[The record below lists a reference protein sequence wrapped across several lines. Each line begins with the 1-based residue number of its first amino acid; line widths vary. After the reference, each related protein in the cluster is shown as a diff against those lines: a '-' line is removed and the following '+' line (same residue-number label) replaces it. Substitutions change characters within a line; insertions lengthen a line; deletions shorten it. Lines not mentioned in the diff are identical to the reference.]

1 MALYTYSLK
10 DFSQILDAGFTYSLP
25 EDVLARISKISSTI
39 GVAVSRP
46 QTFNKKPAAASAGGG
61 GGGGDRPKK
70 KRQSDMEVKGDENW
84 ESLRTFQ
91 TTVIEEN
98 TGVAAQIDEIRLL
111 LNKITDKTYDKF
123 LPKILELLQNFGEA
137 SLKTVG
143 NCIFEIASTN
153 RFYSKLY
160 ANLFATL
167 IETYSQM
174 HEIFTENFSKL
185 IAMFDTIEFV
195 ESSKDYDRFCA
206 NNKENEKRKALCAFF
221 VNLSING
228 IIEPIKIYEI
238 IQHLMRMM
246 EEFITLENKKNEV
259 DEIAENMEILY
270 DASLFEIEEFI
281 QKITAISEYKIKSY
295 PSLTKKTQ
303 FKFMEILE
311 REA

>member
-1 MALYTYSLK
+1 MASLHTYSLK
-10 DFSQILDAGFTYSLP
+10 DFSQILDQGFTYNLP
-25 EDVLARISKISSTI
+25 PDVLACISKISSTI

-46 QTFNKKPAAASAGGG
+46 QSFNKKPSAGGG
-61 GGGGDRPKK
+61 GGGGGSDRPKK

-91 TTVIEEN
+91 PTVIEEN
-98 TGVAAQIDEIRLL
+98 TGVAAQVDEIRLL

-123 LPKILELLQNFGEA
+123 FPKILELLQNFGA
-137 SLKTVG
+137 NDLKTVG

-160 ANLFATL
+160 ANLFASL

-174 HEIFTENFSKL
+174 YEIFAENFSKL
-185 IAMFDTIEFV
+185 IALFDTIEFV
-195 ESSKDYDRFCA
+195 ESSKDYDKFCA

-238 IQHLMRMM
+238 IQHLMRML
-246 EEFITLENKKNEV
+246 EEFITIENKKNEV

-311 REA
+311 REP